1 MQQAVGV
8 GKAARGCDVCE
19 AELLVACEARLTA
32 VARVCRVEAIV
43 FSAKGWGGGSAATL
57 LAFAAGRPPEPL
69 GMRDVM
75 ELGRNVEITAQNKRL
90 GASMRNKL
98 LHLVVP
104 GAPPVEAAL
113 SAAVGHVN
121 AEELMGGRVGGLGV
135 EKAKR
140 KDGGR
145 KPQSSR
151 IRRK

>member
-1 MQQAVGV
+1 
-8 GKAARGCDVCE
+8 
-19 AELLVACEARLTA
+19 
-32 VARVCRVEAIV
+32 
-43 FSAKGWGGGSAATL
+43 
-57 LAFAAGRPPEPL
+57 
-69 GMRDVM
+69 MRDVM

-140 KDGGR
+140 KDGGENLKALEFAGNNAALR
-145 KPQSSR
+145 EVGRWCMWSVAHFTPKGGSHLGMMRCRGLLEVQ
-151 IRRK
+151 